1 MFTVVYVVVDDD
13 KLEYFNEMM
22 KSLTSLRMHMPEQN
36 AAVLM
41 DSDTCERLHQK
52 NSPIFDM
59 AEVVSVKIGDDYSL
73 VEKSRLLKVT
83 VRERLKGD
91 LLFIDTDTVI
101 CDRLPEIKTN
111 KSIAMVLELHS
122 LRTEI
127 NWHLTDYYD
136 KESGLD
142 LHNFDYFY
150 NSGVV
155 WSRDDE
161 HAHRFYQKW
170 HALWEQTRKRGIP
183 RDQSPLNYIVQE
195 EFEHI
200 ETLDGVWN
208 AQLARAFS
216 LGLNYLADAYI
227 IHYFNHPTSA
237 YLLCKEEYK
246 NLPYDNPKIL
256 EMLKTPKSL
265 FDKCRLIRLDAQNH
279 SDDKE
284 FLEWCENQYRFKR
297 YMKMYKSIENSE
309 AMIWVYRIS
318 LHKSLFA
325 GLNKC
330 LRFLRRVR
338 HLFVHQ

>member
-1 MFTVVYVVVDDD
+1 MFTVVYVVVDDE
-13 KLEYFNEMM
+13 KLVYYNEMM
-22 KSLTSLRMHMPEQN
+22 KSLTSLRMHMPEQK

-41 DSDTCERLHQK
+41 DSDTCDRLYQK

-73 VEKSRLLKVT
+73 VEKSRLLKIT
-83 VRERLKGD
+83 ARERVKGD
-91 LLFIDTDTVI
+91 LLYIDTDTVI
-101 CDRLPEIKTN
+101 CQRLPEIDTN
-111 KSIAMVLELHS
+111 KSIGMVLDLHS
-122 LRTEI
+122 LRSEI
-127 NWHLTDYYD
+127 NWYLTDEYD
-136 KESGLD
+136 KQSGLD

-150 NSGVV
+150 NGGLV

-216 LGLNYLADAYI
+216 IGLNYLADAYI
-227 IHYFNHPTSA
+227 IHYFNHATSA

-246 NLPYDNPKIL
+246 NLPYDDPKIL

-279 SDDKE
+279 SEDKE
-284 FLEWCENQYRFKR
+284 FLDWCENQYRFRR
-297 YMKMYKSIENSE
+297 YMKMYKPIENSE
-309 AMIWVYRIS
+309 VMKLAYSLS
-318 LHKSLFA
+318 LHPSLFHVID
-325 GLNKC
+325 KC
-330 LRFLRRVR
+330 LGFMRRVKHFMIR
-338 HLFVHQ
+338 

>member
-1 MFTVVYVVVDDD
+1 MFTVVYVVVDDE
-13 KLEYFNEMM
+13 KLEYYNEMM
-22 KSLTSLRMHMPEQN
+22 KSLTSLRMHMPEQK

-41 DSDTCERLHQK
+41 DSDTYERLQQQE
-52 NSPIFDM
+52 SELFDM
-59 AEVVSVKIGDDYSL
+59 AEVVCVPISDDYTQ

-101 CDRLPEIKTN
+101 CGRFPPIETD
-111 KSIAMVLELHS
+111 KSIAMVLEFHS
-122 LRTEI
+122 LRSEL
-127 NWHLTDYYD
+127 NWYVTDKYD
-136 KESGLD
+136 KQSGLD

-150 NSGVV
+150 NSGVI

-216 LGLNYLADAYI
+216 LGLNYLSDAYI
-227 IHYFNHPTSA
+227 IHYFNHSTSA

-246 NLPYDNPKIL
+246 NLPYNDPKIL
-256 EMLKTPKSL
+256 EMLKTPRSL
-265 FDKCRLIRLDAQNH
+265 FDKCRLIRLDAQGD
-279 SDDKE
+279 SEDKE
-284 FLEWCENQYRFKR
+284 FLEWCENKGSYRA
-297 YMKMYKSIENSE
+297 YMRIDQSVRNSILMIVVYKL
-309 AMIWVYRIS
+309 S
-318 LHKSLFA
+318 LHKSLFNA
-325 GLNKC
+325 VEKC
-330 LRFLRRVR
+330 LRAMYKIKHFFIR
-338 HLFVHQ
+338 